1 MGMDVRW
8 EEIKRE
14 VNRSAEETTSVGVWL
29 AGQLVAGDAV
39 ALIGTLGAG
48 KTTLVRGLV
57 QEMGYRGRVRSPS
70 FTLVNVYPTDPE
82 IRHVDLYRLS
92 ESSELIALDLDEGA
106 EEGILLVEW
115 ADRLA
120 SDWGEPNWRVT
131 IEVDDRGEER
141 VIVVERQI
149 KSDSGV

>member
-1 MGMDVRW
+1 MEQDVRW
-8 EEIKRE
+8 EEVRRE
-14 VNRSAEETTSVGVWL
+14 ANHAAEQTTALGAWL
-29 AGQLVAGDAV
+29 ATQLDAGDAV

-57 QEMGYRGRVRSPS
+57 QAMGYRGRVRSPS
-70 FTLVNVYPTDPE
+70 FTLVNIYPTDPE
-82 IRHVDLYRLS
+82 VRHVDLYRLN

-120 SDWGEPNWRVT
+120 ADWGEPNWRVT
-131 IEVDDRGEER
+131 IHVDDLGEER
-141 VIVVERQI
+141 VIVVERSI
-149 KSDSGV
+149 KSDAGV

>member
-1 MGMDVRW
+1 MANAVRW
-8 EEIKRE
+8 EEVKRE
-14 VNRSAEETTSVGVWL
+14 QNRSMDETMALGAWL
-29 AGQLVAGDAV
+29 AGQLIAGDAV

-70 FTLVNVYPTDPE
+70 FTLVNIYPTDPE
-82 IRHVDLYRLS
+82 IRHVDLYRLN

-115 ADRLA
+115 ADRLS
-120 SDWGEPNWRVT
+120 SDWGEPTWRVI
-131 IEVDDRGEER
+131 IEVDDLGEER
-141 VIVVERQI
+141 RITVERRV
-149 KSDSGV
+149 KSDASV